1 LKIKRTIN
9 SIKSD
14 ISRLSK
20 NINKFDGIVI
30 THQTD
35 TIPLLAN
42 HLFWQIQNPNK
53 AIVITGSNIIQSED
67 SIIPDLSFKANL
79 INAFQVVNTDLKKIS
94 VIYGNRVIAPFRVK
108 RSKLHDLNIFK
119 SVGKKYL
126 AKIDFGLSLEKNE
139 PIKAKR
145 KFFNNL
151 DGGFVFLKNIP
162 DYTIL
167 KKLFSKTSLGN
178 VFIFKA
184 YPGQIIEQEK
194 MLEILNLAKKNN
206 KLIIFYSE
214 VGPGKDFYQEKIIQI
229 SKITADC
236 LQAKLSWILGQTRDK
251 NKITRLLN
259 ENIQGEF
266 LDF

>member
-1 LKIKRTIN
+1 
-9 SIKSD
+9 
-14 ISRLSK
+14 
-20 NINKFDGIVI
+20 V
-30 THQTD
+30 
-35 TIPLLAN
+35 
-42 HLFWQIQNPNK
+42 
-53 AIVITGSNIIQSED
+53 
-67 SIIPDLSFKANL
+67 
-79 INAFQVVNTDLKKIS
+79 
-94 VIYGNRVIAPFRVK
+94 
-108 RSKLHDLNIFK
+108 
-119 SVGKKYL
+119 
-126 AKIDFGLSLEKNE
+126 
-139 PIKAKR
+139 
-145 KFFNNL
+145 
-151 DGGFVFLKNIP
+151 
-162 DYTIL
+162 
-167 KKLFSKTSLGN
+167 GN